1 MRRMRKS
8 IQRRLAAW
16 ILPGGMI
23 LGTSCAESVREAA
36 VDGSLGFVE
45 DTAAAVLEA
54 WFPADALVPQG
65 E

>member
-1 MRRMRKS
+1 MLSLRKS
-8 IQRRLAAW
+8 IRRRLAV
-16 ILPGGMI
+16 LLVPGGMV
-23 LGTSCAESVREAA
+23 LGTSCAESVRESV

-54 WFPADALVPQG
+54 WFPADALVPQ